1 MRYVLDS
8 GILSD
13 FVSSRQPVI
22 KRVAT
27 ALRSGHVV
35 GICTPVLGEFIAGL
49 MNSSAPTRN
58 LQRLS
63 HRIAHL
69 RLWSFDRGAAEEFG
83 KIQHD
88 LRSRGQLIQVVD
100 MQTAAIAR
108 ALGHCVVITKDSD
121 FQRIPGLD
129 CEDWSR

>member
-1 MRYVLDS
+1 MRYLLDS

-13 FVSSRQPVI
+13 FVSSRQPVMS
-22 KRVAT
+22 RVAN
-27 ALRSGHVV
+27 ALRLGHVV
-35 GICTPVLGEFIAGL
+35 GTGTPVLGEFIAGL
-49 MNSSAPTRN
+49 MNSSDPTKN
-58 LQRLS
+58 IQRLN

-83 KIQHD
+83 RVQHD
-88 LRSRGQLIQVVD
+88 LRTRGQLIQVVD
-100 MQTAAIAR
+100 MQTAAIAK
-108 ALGHCVVITKDSD
+108 ALGHCLVITKDSD